1 MEYNAGV
8 FLDKARSFKSEMT
21 ALRKIALEC
30 SLNEEM
36 KWGKPCYSLGKAN
49 IVLIHAFKDYCAYLF
64 LKGSLLKDTAGI
76 LVQQTEN
83 VQSARQVRFSN
94 LQEILELTP
103 VLKAYIHEAIEVE
116 KAGLKVTFK
125 TTAEMLVP
133 DEFKSKL
140 DANAGLKT
148 AFLNLTPGRQK
159 GYLLFFSAAKQS
171 KTRLVRVDKC
181 VPLILAGKGLD
192 D

>member
-181 VPLILAGKGLD
+181 VPLILEGKGLD

>member
-1 MEYNAGV
+1 
-8 FLDKARSFKSEMT
+8 MT

-140 DANAGLKT
+140 DANPGLKT

-159 GYLLFFSAAKQS
+159 GYLLFFSSAKQS

>member
-1 MEYNAGV
+1 
-8 FLDKARSFKSEMT
+8 
-21 ALRKIALEC
+21 
-30 SLNEEM
+30 
-36 KWGKPCYSLGKAN
+36 
-49 IVLIHAFKDYCAYLF
+49 
-64 LKGSLLKDTAGI
+64 I

-83 VQSARQVRFSN
+83 VQSARQIRFSN

-103 VLKAYIHEAIEVE
+103 TLKAYIHEAIEVE
-116 KAGLKVTFK
+116 KAGLKVNFK
-125 TTAEMLVP
+125 TTAEMPVP
-133 DEFKSKL
+133 DEFQSKL
-140 DANAGLKT
+140 DANNSLKT

-171 KTRLVRVDKC
+171 KTRLARVDKC

>member
-125 TTAEMLVP
+125 TTAEMPVP

-159 GYLLFFSAAKQS
+159 GYLLFFSSAKQS

>member
-8 FLDKARSFKSEMT
+8 FLDKAMSFKSEMT

-125 TTAEMLVP
+125 TTAEMPVP

>member
-1 MEYNAGV
+1 MEYNAAV
-8 FLDKARSFKSEMT
+8 FLDKSKSFKSEMT
-21 ALRKIALEC
+21 ALRKIALDC
-30 SLNEEM
+30 NLNEEM
-36 KWGKPCYSLGKAN
+36 KWGKPCYSIGKSN
-49 IVLIHAFKDYCAYLF
+49 IVLIHAFKNYCAYLF
-64 LKGSLLKDTAGI
+64 LKGSLLKDTAEI

-83 VQSARQVRFSN
+83 VQSARQIRFSS

-103 VLKAYIHEAIEVE
+103 ILKAYIYEAIEVE

-133 DEFKSKL
+133 DEFQSKL
-140 DANAGLKT
+140 DANTGLKT

-171 KTRLVRVDKC
+171 KTRLARVDKC
-181 VPLILAGKGLD
+181 VPLILEGKGLD

>member
-159 GYLLFFSAAKQS
+159 GYLLFFSSAKQS